1 MLPMEHTL
9 IILKSQFVIHYKIY
23 LIIYVMECPKL
34 CSTILIP
41 EWNTFKIKP
50 SKVDSLKICDNVG
63 FNILTLF
70 LIPDIISK
78 KKLVCKHIFMDCL
91 HILFQAVFVTLLGV
105 KNSLCY
111 PGMSKWNSVYTFVL
125 FQNNCT

>member
-1 MLPMEHTL
+1 MLPMEHPLT
-9 IILKSQFVIHYKIY
+9 ILKSQFVIHYKIY

-63 FNILTLF
+63 FQYT
-70 LIPDIISK
+70 DIMFDS
-78 KKLVCKHIFMDCL
+78 CH
-91 HILFQAVFVTLLGV
+91 
-105 KNSLCY
+105 Y
-111 PGMSKWNSVYTFVL
+111 
-125 FQNNCT
+125 

>member
-1 MLPMEHTL
+1 MLPMEHPL

-63 FNILTLF
+63 FNILKLY
-70 LIPDIISK
+70 LIPATINK
-78 KKLVCKHIFMDCL
+78 KNLACNTYLWTVCTFFSDGFH
-91 HILFQAVFVTLLGV
+91 
-105 KNSLCY
+105 
-111 PGMSKWNSVYTFVL
+111 YTTK
-125 FQNNCT
+125 C